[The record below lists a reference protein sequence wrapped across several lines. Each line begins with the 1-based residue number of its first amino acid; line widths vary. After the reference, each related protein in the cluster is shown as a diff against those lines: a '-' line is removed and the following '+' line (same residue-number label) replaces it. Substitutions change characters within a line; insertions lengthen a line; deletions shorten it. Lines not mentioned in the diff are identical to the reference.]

1 MRPAGFQYPGYNY
14 SSSSHS
20 RSVNRNTRQ
29 NSPPTPPPSTSF
41 PISSSF
47 ENIPMPPHDSS
58 NSLFEQSGEFK
69 SFEELPYLV
78 PSASSTG
85 SSIPCVGVHK
95 TASGAFEAKFKRQD
109 GSGNVERVGTFKSQ
123 EEAIA
128 ALEKRRAEMGMP
140 QKYKLPPNE
149 SSSSSRSYVGV
160 YPTKSG
166 KWEAKFR
173 NGPNKIIHVGTYD
186 TQEAAAEALEKRK
199 AEMGIPEKS
208 KRG

>member
-29 NSPPTPPPSTSF
+29 NSPPTPPPFTSF

-47 ENIPMPPHDSS
+47 ENIPMPSHDSS

-69 SFEELPYLV
+69 NFEDQPYLV
-78 PSASSTG
+78 PSACSTG
-85 SSIPCVGVHK
+85 SSQRNIGVRQVEPGRWR
-95 TASGAFEAKFKRQD
+95 ASFKRQD
-109 GSGNVERVGTFKSQ
+109 GSKKTENVGTFDTQ
-123 EEAIA
+123 EEAIEA
-128 ALEKRRAEMGMP
+128 VAKRRAELGMP
-140 QKYKLPPNE
+140 QKHRIHQ
-149 SSSSSRSYVGV
+149 SSGV

-166 KWEAKFR
+166 KWEARFTHS
-173 NGPNKIIHVGTYD
+173 NENIYLGTYN
-186 TQEAAAEALEKRK
+186 TQEAATEALAKRK

-208 KRG
+208 KRR